1 MSKVV
6 EVQIAGKIFSFEL
19 PNDIKPEEFY
29 EIIGYVEDKMN
40 KIKRDNI
47 DLDFFKIALLTS
59 INIAE
64 EFFSLKKENES
75 LKVMLNKI
83 DEIVTPLEEESKNLI
98 KFSS

>member
-6 EVQIAGKIFSFEL
+6 EVQIAGKIFGFRL
-19 PNDIKPEEFY
+19 PNDIKSKEFY

-47 DLDFFKIALLTS
+47 DLDFFKMFLLTS

>member
-6 EVQIAGKIFSFEL
+6 EVQIAGKIFSFKL
-19 PNDIKPEEFY
+19 PNDIKPEKFY
-29 EIIGYVEDKMN
+29 EIISHVEDTMN

-47 DLDFFKIALLTS
+47 DLDFFKMALLTS
-59 INIAE
+59 INLAE
-64 EFFSLKKENES
+64 ESFSLKKENES

-83 DEIVTPLEEESKNLI
+83 DEIVTPLEEESKSLI